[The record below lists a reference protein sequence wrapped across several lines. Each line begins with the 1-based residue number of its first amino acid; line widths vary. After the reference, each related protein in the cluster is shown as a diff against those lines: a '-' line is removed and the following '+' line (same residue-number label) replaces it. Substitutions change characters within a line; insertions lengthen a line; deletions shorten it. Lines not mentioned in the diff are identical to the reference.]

1 MRIKNKQIF
10 TLIVLLCSVLCF
22 PMDRVLAAD
31 DAVEIPLKV
40 KQIFELKKDKK
51 EADLT
56 GMYEFRALDADAP
69 MPEDNENNVYSFSME
84 GETAETILSLQYF
97 QAGIY
102 HYQLKQVTEDK
113 DQYQYDRSCY
123 TITVYIKNDEKGQ
136 FIPQVIVE
144 KGDGKKYGELE
155 FQNSYQGK
163 TSEDPNPSE
172 PKTPVKTGDQT
183 NAKRYLVCAAGAL
196 LLIIMIGKSLAN
208 MKRNR

>member
-97 QAGIY
+97 QAGM
-102 HYQLKQVTEDK
+102 
-113 DQYQYDRSCY
+113 YQYDRSCY

-172 PKTPVKTGDQT
+172 PKTSVKTGDQT